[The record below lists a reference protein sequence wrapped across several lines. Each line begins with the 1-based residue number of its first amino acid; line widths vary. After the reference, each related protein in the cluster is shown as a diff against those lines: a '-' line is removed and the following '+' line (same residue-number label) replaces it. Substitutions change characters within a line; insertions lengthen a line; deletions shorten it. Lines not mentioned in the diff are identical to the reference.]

1 MNGQSLTNLIV
12 SKPVEVF
19 TEEAKELSLDEL
31 KSLTNHLKV
40 EFERV
45 SKMKDA
51 MLLLP
56 QDKLAE
62 HENVLANLYL
72 CLQLIED
79 RVSILLEIE
88 DSRTIKSEQV

>member
-1 MNGQSLTNLIV
+1 MNGQSLTNLLI

-19 TEEAKELSLDEL
+19 TEESKQLTLDEV
-31 KSLTNHLKV
+31 KSLINHLKV

-62 HENVLANLYL
+62 NENVLANLYL
-72 CLQLIED
+72 CMQLIED
-79 RVSILLEIE
+79 RVNVLMEIE
-88 DSRTIKSEQV
+88 DSRTI

>member
-1 MNGQSLTNLIV
+1 MNGQSLTNLLI

-19 TEEAKELSLDEL
+19 TEESKQLTLDEV
-31 KSLTNHLKV
+31 KSLINHLKV

-56 QDKLAE
+56 QDNLAE
-62 HENVLANLYL
+62 NENVLANLYL
-72 CLQLIED
+72 CMQLIED
-79 RVSILLEIE
+79 RVNVLMEIE
-88 DSRTIKSEQV
+88 DSRTI